1 MVGNSQD
8 YARALAIG
16 ILRLTTHQSTDV
28 EVIKKEKRVK
38 APHVKEKNRR
48 ERGRRKNGST
58 IC

>member
-8 YARALAIG
+8 YAHALAIG

-38 APHVKEKNRR
+38 APHVKGKKEWFHNML
-48 ERGRRKNGST
+48 NT
-58 IC
+58 QVL